1 MSKAEKKGKSGH
13 GPKPKLPSHTVAL
26 QGHAGRD
33 PVSKD
38 PGPKNTHQT
47 DKGQR
52 GQPQHIDGM
61 TDVHTLRERA
71 RKSIEDGAITDSYSA
86 DRKQVIKLLN
96 EALATEWV
104 CVLRYYRHYFM
115 ASGMLADS
123 VKAEF
128 LEHAQQE
135 MAHANKIAERIVQLG
150 GEPDLNPD
158 TLTARSHAEYKPG
171 QDLRDMVKENLIAER
186 IAIDSYREMINYIGD
201 KDTTTKRILEFVLS
215 QEEEHADD
223 MADLLDGWVGK

>member
-1 MSKAEKKGKSGH
+1 MSKSDKKNGRKDVLPNPTQAGMPDGTTSKSV
-13 GPKPKLPSHTVAL
+13 P
-26 QGHAGRD
+26 
-33 PVSKD
+33 
-38 PGPKNTHQT
+38 
-47 DKGQR
+47 
-52 GQPQHIDGM
+52 GM
-61 TDVHTLRERA
+61 TDVQTLRDRA
-71 RKSIEDGAITDSYSA
+71 RKSIDDGAVTESYLL
-86 DRKQVIKLLN
+86 DRKVVCRLLN

-135 MAHANKIAERIVQLG
+135 LAHANLLSERIVQLG
-150 GEPDLNPD
+150 GAPDLNPD
-158 TLTARSHAEYKPG
+158 TLTERAHAEYKPG
-171 QDLRDMVKENLIAER
+171 HDLRDMVKENLIAER
-186 IAIDSYREMINYIGD
+186 IAIDSYREMINFVGD
-201 KDTTTKRILEFVLS
+201 RDTTTKRILMQILA

>member
-1 MSKAEKKGKSGH
+1 M
-13 GPKPKLPSHTVAL
+13 PKPASKSPSQTLPPAAKSPL
-26 QGHAGRD
+26 
-33 PVSKD
+33 
-38 PGPKNTHQT
+38 T
-47 DKGQR
+47 D
-52 GQPQHIDGM
+52 
-61 TDVHTLRERA
+61 TATLRANA
-71 RKSIEDGAITDSYSA
+71 RRNIEDGAITSTYGA
-86 DRKQVIKLLN
+86 DKEVVIRLLN

-135 MAHANKIAERIVQLG
+135 QEHANKLAERIVQLG

-158 TLTARSHAEYKPG
+158 TLTQRAHAEYKVG
-171 QDLRDMVKENLIAER
+171 HNLRDMVKEDLVAER

-201 KDTTTKRILEFVLS
+201 RDTTTKRILESILA
-215 QEEEHADD
+215 QEEEHADEFS
-223 MADLLDGWVGK
+223 DLLDGWIGD